1 MLELENEA
9 GLSTGLNVG
18 VPLAIRAT
26 IIAAINSNTK
36 PTRIA
41 NRFIYIKDERHSEY
55 QTYTEYYLCTKY
67 PYARLQ
73 VEEYIVY
80 HA

>member
-26 IIAAINSNTK
+26 IIATVNTNTK
-36 PTRIA
+36 PTRTA
-41 NRFIYIKDERHSEY
+41 NRCIYIKMNHSPNSFRVSE
-55 QTYTEYYLCTKY
+55 
-67 PYARLQ
+67 
-73 VEEYIVY
+73 
-80 HA
+80 

>member
-18 VPLAIRAT
+18 VPLAIRAM
-26 IIAAINSNTK
+26 IIAAVNSNTK

-41 NRFIYIKDERHSEY
+41 NRFIYIKMNHCPCHSEY
-55 QTYTEYYLCTKY
+55 QTYTEYYFMHKIPQC
-67 PYARLQ
+67 
-73 VEEYIVY
+73 
-80 HA
+80 